1 MRRSS
6 DKPSAPNISELNAL
20 AHGGVTL
27 VEMVVVIVILAIALT
42 TITQMVSQATVQGA
56 FTYDETMAIELGQS
70 YVSEIMGRRYDENSP
85 LGGVPPC
92 GAPSA
97 AACSTSFNDGESRA
111 NYDDVDD
118 YDGLDELPQRVD
130 GSGGVEARGGY
141 ENFRVAVSVSQ
152 ATSTAKRITVTVT
165 QPNSESIDFTVYKT
179 NF

>member
-1 MRRSS
+1 MKLHTKTTQFLRQT
-6 DKPSAPNISELNAL
+6 
-20 AHGGVTL
+20 GVTL

-42 TITQMVSQATVQGA
+42 TLTQMLSQVTVSGA
-56 FTYDETMAIELGQS
+56 YTYDETMAIELGQS
-70 YVSEIMGRRYDENSP
+70 YISEIMGRRYDENSP
-85 LGGVPPC
+85 LGGIPPC

-111 NYDDVDD
+111 SYDDVDD

-130 GSGGVEARGGY
+130 GSGGVEAREGY

-152 ATSTAKRITVTVT
+152 ATSTAKRITVTIT
-165 QPNSESIDFTVYKT
+165 QPNSETIDLTVYKT

>member
-42 TITQMVSQATVQGA
+42 TITQMLSQATVSGA
-56 FTYDETMAIELGQS
+56 YTYDETMAIELGQS
-70 YVSEIMGRRYDENSP
+70 YISEIMGRRYDENSP

>member
-6 DKPSAPNISELNAL
+6 DKPSAPNISELSAL

-42 TITQMVSQATVQGA
+42 TITQMLSQATVSGA
-56 FTYDETMAIELGQS
+56 YTYDETMAIELGQS

-130 GSGGVEARGGY
+130 GSGGVEAREGY